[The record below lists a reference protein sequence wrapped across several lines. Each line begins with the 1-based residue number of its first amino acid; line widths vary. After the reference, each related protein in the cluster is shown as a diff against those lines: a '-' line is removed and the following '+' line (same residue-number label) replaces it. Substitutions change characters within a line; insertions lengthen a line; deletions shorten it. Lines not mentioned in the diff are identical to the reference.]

1 MIIYISEGV
10 PLFPCFFLL
19 TFLAIPEIN
28 LNILSQ
34 EIAQLEVNKK
44 VPQAIRA
51 SAPPPPTRCN
61 VRLKDQQ
68 SHFQQIIARIARLP
82 EFNMIWPVVLKL
94 EDNEILFE

>member
-51 SAPPPPTRCN
+51 STPPSHKVQCQIEGPTKSFSADYR
-61 VRLKDQQ
+61 KDRKT
-68 SHFQQIIARIARLP
+68 A
-82 EFNMIWPVVLKL
+82 
-94 EDNEILFE
+94 